1 MIHAFITSIFSP
13 AEKNENGR
21 GTGTWSL
28 ILAYDYAPGKGP
40 RGEDYAVANTASGV
54 IRCHNAGQAC
64 FDAFRV
70 ASRIASINNID
81 ACAGCQDVMVLHTK
95 NEDLNS
101 VLEAALDR
109 HETDRYDYFDDYI
122 ETMPARLCPWPYG
135 RESEDHMFKA
145 LEATISAKS

>member
-1 MIHAFITSIFSP
+1 MIHAFIAGFFDP
-13 AEKNENGR
+13 DEKDSSGR

-28 ILAYDYAPGKGP
+28 ILAYDYGKGNGP

-54 IRCHNAGQAC
+54 IRCANKGQAC

-81 ACAGCQDVMVLHTK
+81 ACAGCRDVMVLHTK
-95 NEDLNS
+95 DEDMNA

-109 HETDRYDYFDDYI
+109 HETDRYDYFNDYI
-122 ETMPARLCPWPYG
+122 ETMPARLCP
-135 RESEDHMFKA
+135 
-145 LEATISAKS
+145 